1 MGSADNG
8 GCNRKVRA
16 SISKSYQLIQHFN
29 YRKKEFCEQTFSIFT
44 PMRNPQNTFYKEV
57 TMFS

>member
-1 MGSADNG
+1 MDSADNG

-29 YRKKEFCEQTFSIFT
+29 YRKKEFFEQTFSIFT
-44 PMRNPQNTFYKEV
+44 PMRNPQNTFIKK
-57 TMFS
+57 